1 MQPLFQVAVNS
12 QFLNKVVGVTNPI
25 HRSKITL
32 KAMDVVLFGPPKDSS
47 NPLKDVIIS
56 SLLVLALTLLF
67 YAYRQNKQS
76 KQHMQVSSRDNIL
89 NTGQCF
95 LTLEKKL
102 HRLNRVSIYRGFA
115 AKKGFEA

>member
-1 MQPLFQVAVNS
+1 MNS

-89 NTGQCF
+89 NTVVHDFNGHGVNGMHGVNGKNCYDGPF
-95 LTLEKKL
+95 YVVNNGKI
-102 HRLNRVSIYRGFA
+102 RVWL
-115 AKKGFEA
+115 